1 MNEALQ
7 AISDI
12 LAELTPEDRA
22 ALAAMVGKA
31 PSPVAIVGIGC
42 RFPGG
47 ADNPERFWE
56 FLRAGTDAVR
66 EVPRERWNVDDYYD
80 PDPQAP
86 GKMVT
91 RYGTFLDEVD
101 RFDAPFF
108 EISGR
113 EAQSM
118 DPQQRLLL
126 QVGWEA
132 LESAG
137 LPPDGL
143 KGRAVG
149 VFVGSCLHDYEIL
162 AQRRG
167 LERFDAHSVTGG
179 MSSVLA
185 GRLSHFLGLH
195 GPSLTV
201 DTACSSSLVALHLAC
216 QSLRA
221 GESDVALAAGV
232 NLLLAPES
240 MVMLSRLGALSPDGR
255 CKSFDIRANGFARGE
270 GCGVV
275 VLKRLPDALAAED
288 RIFAV
293 IRGSAVNHDG
303 RSTGLAAPNAQA
315 QKAVITEALGNAGVR
330 PEQVGYIE
338 AHGTGTPL
346 GDPIEVDALKE
357 LFASR
362 KDGSTCGLGSVKT
375 NLGHLEAAAGIA
387 GIIKVAL
394 SLQQEA
400 IPPHLHLTELNPRI
414 QLSGSPFSI
423 PASVQPWKRA
433 GAPRIA
439 GVSSFGLSGTNAHV
453 VMEEAPVREQ
463 RPVSAG
469 RPAHLLTLSAKS
481 SASLRELARRYAAL
495 LGAPG
500 GAALGDVARSTHLGR
515 SLLSHRLAVVAEGRE
530 EAQEALSAFAEGK
543 PSRTVACGEASASQR
558 PRVAFLFT
566 GELAPLTAAGRTLHE
581 TEPVYRAAVERC
593 AQLLGPALGAG
604 VTQALLGRGALEDAS
619 IVQPALFIMQYA
631 LAELWAS
638 FGVRPEGVLGY
649 GAGELSAACVAGV
662 LSLEDALRLAA
673 ERGRLLQGLPEA
685 GEAAAVFASEAEA
698 ARAIALHPRGVT
710 MAAFDEPGQVVIA
723 GAAAALREV
732 VAALEAQGLRTS
744 PVRAPPAFRRPGV
757 EAMLPAW
764 ERAVAQVRFSPPRC
778 VFASTVTGAMAA
790 PGGVAHADYWRR
802 QAGEPVRFRQ
812 ALEALRGAGF
822 DTFVELGRQPALIG
836 LGRKCLPTAEAVTWV
851 ASLKPER
858 EEARGILEGLGEL
871 VARGVQVEL
880 SGLHRDERGPRIPL
894 PTYPFAKERYWLE
907 AAAAA
912 QGPYRPSAPGTG
924 LLGTRREFAGDTVC
938 FEASWKGSE
947 LPFAKEHRFDG
958 GPALPSAA
966 QLVRVHLAAAQVMG
980 SERVELQRVRLQ
992 APLAVTD
999 PPGDFQSQLLLTPAK
1014 DGYAFDIASARMS
1027 GGDMPPVW
1035 TRHASGTLS
1044 FPRGAPGPAP
1054 AIATDGIEGARL
1066 GTEQV
1071 SAQLRTW
1078 GHEPG
1083 RRLESVWSN
1092 GREAVAQLRAGGDGT
1107 GWDPLLLETS
1117 LLAAAFVSAPAE
1129 DQAFFPG
1136 EIARLVFGK
1145 AVVPGELLTC
1155 TVRRTADATA
1165 DVWLTDGQGQTRL
1178 EARGV
1183 RLEWMAREQLP
1194 SSLRKR
1200 AGESVYE
1207 VSWSPASP
1215 PQQAETTAC
1224 AWLLFADEGGVADAL
1239 AAHIRSTPSASVVRV
1254 RPGDAFSEGPGG
1266 FRVRPGEAADYA
1278 RLLEALR
1285 GAGGPLLTRV
1295 VHLWALDGREK
1306 GGAPGDEA
1314 SRLSWPVV
1322 ALVQALAKANANA
1335 RVHVVTRG
1343 AQAVHAGE
1351 LPTPAQAALWGLG
1364 RVVADELASLWGGV
1378 LDLEA
1383 PGTPADAERMY
1394 HALLGGS
1401 WPQGAALR
1409 GGGWHT
1415 PRLTRAVAEYGEPV
1429 TFRRDASYLLTGGAG
1444 ALGRAVATW
1453 MADQGARCLVLA
1465 GRSDGS
1471 REVLALEQELAA
1483 RGVRVVLER
1492 VDVARREEVQA
1503 LLSRM
1508 AEQLPPLR
1516 GVVHAAGVLEDAL
1529 LVNQD
1534 PAAFARVLAPK
1545 VAGTVHL
1552 DELTRQRPLD
1562 FFVSFSSIAAL
1573 LGNAGQGAY
1582 AAANAFLDAFA
1593 ATQRARGLPALTVS
1607 WGTWQVGMAAAA
1619 SATRKHWLQAMPPG
1633 LGVNVLGR
1641 LMRSGRAWA
1650 IGMSADW
1657 SCYEDGNAVRAL
1669 LLEELTRGGSA
1680 KPAPAPVPQA
1690 QSPVAPVSTEPPL
1703 VSALRQ
1709 VAAARH
1715 EEFVLDQVSRIVRTV
1730 LLLDDAIP
1738 VSPTRRLDE
1747 LGLDS
1752 LLAVDLVNAL
1762 RAETGLPLPVTL
1774 PMEHPNT
1781 AAIARYIHRSLEA
1794 SAAP

>member
-7 AISDI
+7 AISEI

-31 PSPVAIVGIGC
+31 PSPIAIVGIGC

-47 ADNPERFWE
+47 ADDPERFWE
-56 FLRAGTDAVR
+56 LLRAGTDAVR

-113 EAQSM
+113 EAQLM

-167 LERFDAHSVTGG
+167 PERFEAHSVTGG

-216 QSLRA
+216 QSLRG
-221 GESDVALAAGV
+221 GESDLALAAGV

-357 LFASR
+357 LFTSR
-362 KDGSTCGLGSVKT
+362 KDGSKCGLGSVKT

-394 SLQQEA
+394 SLQHEA
-400 IPPHLHLTELNPRI
+400 IPPHLHFTELNPRI

-423 PASVQPWKRA
+423 PTSLQPWKRA
-433 GAPRIA
+433 SAPRIA

-481 SASLRELARRYAAL
+481 AASLRELARRYAAL
-495 LGAPG
+495 LKAPG
-500 GAALGDVARSTHLGR
+500 GAALADIARSTHLGR
-515 SLLSHRLAVVAEGRE
+515 ALLSHRLAVVVEGRE
-530 EAQEALSAFAEGK
+530 EAQEALSAFVEGK
-543 PSRTVACGEASASQR
+543 PSRAVVSGESSASRR

-566 GELAPLTAAGRTLHE
+566 GELAPLTATGRTLYE

-593 AQLLGPALGAG
+593 AQLLGPALGAN
-604 VTQALLGRGALEDAS
+604 VTQALLGRGSLEHAS
-619 IVQPALFIMQYA
+619 VVQPALFVMQYA
-631 LAELWAS
+631 LAELWGS
-638 FGVRPEGVLGY
+638 LGVRPEGVLGY
-649 GAGELSAACVAGV
+649 GAGELSAACVSGV
-662 LSLEDALRLAA
+662 LSLEDALRLSV
-673 ERGRLLQGLPEA
+673 ERERLLQG
-685 GEAAAVFASEAEA
+685 AA
-698 ARAIALHPRGVT
+698 
-710 MAAFDEPGQVVIA
+710 
-723 GAAAALREV
+723 
-732 VAALEAQGLRTS
+732 
-744 PVRAPPAFRRPGV
+744 
-757 EAMLPAW
+757 
-764 ERAVAQVRFSPPRC
+764 AQVRFSPPRC
-778 VFASTVTGAMAA
+778 VFASTVTGTLAA
-790 PGGVAHADYWRR
+790 PGVVAHADYWRR
-802 QAGEPVRFRQ
+802 QAAEPVRFQQ
-812 ALEALRGAGF
+812 ALEALRAAGF
-822 DTFVELGRQPALIG
+822 DTFVELGRQSTLIV
-836 LGRKCLPTAEAVTWV
+836 LGRKCLPTADAVTWV

-858 EEARGILEGLGEL
+858 DEARGMLEGLGEL
-871 VARGVQVEL
+871 IARGVQVEL
-880 SGLHRDERGPRIPL
+880 SGLHRGERGPRIPL
-894 PTYPFAKERYWLE
+894 PTYPFARDRYWLE
-907 AAAAA
+907 EAAAA
-912 QGPYRPSAPGTG
+912 QGPHRQRARGTG
-924 LLGTRREFAGDTVC
+924 LLGTRRELAGDTVC
-938 FEASWKGSE
+938 FEASWSGSE
-947 LPFAKEHRFDG
+947 VPFAKEHRFDG
-958 GPALPSAA
+958 GPALPCAA

-980 SERVELQRVRLQ
+980 GELVELQRVQLQ
-992 APLAVTD
+992 APLAVME
-999 PPGDFQSQLLLTPAK
+999 PPAELQSQLLLTPAK
-1014 DGYAFDIASARMS
+1014 EGYAFELASARTPD
-1027 GGDMPPVW
+1027 GDMPLAW
-1035 TRHASGTLS
+1035 ARHASGTLS
-1044 FPRGAPGPAP
+1044 VPRGAPGPAP
-1054 AIATDGIEGARL
+1054 AIATDGNEGARL

-1092 GREAVAQLRAGGDGT
+1092 GREAVAQLRASGDGT
-1107 GWDPLLLETS
+1107 GWDPLLVEAS
-1117 LLAAAFVSAPAE
+1117 LLAAAFVSAPAGE
-1129 DQAFFPG
+1129 QAFFPA

-1145 AVVPGELLTC
+1145 AAAPGELLTC

-1194 SSLRKR
+1194 SALRKR
-1200 AGESVYE
+1200 VDEAVYE
-1207 VSWSPASP
+1207 VSWSPASTS
-1215 PQQAETTAC
+1215 QQAEATAG

-1239 AAHIRSTPSASVVRV
+1239 AAHIRGTPSASVFMV

-1266 FRVRPGEAADYA
+1266 FRVRPGEAADYS

-1285 GAGGPLLTRV
+1285 GAGGPPLARV
-1295 VHLWALDGREK
+1295 VHLWALDSRGE
-1306 GGAPGDEA
+1306 GGALGDEA

-1322 ALVQALAKANANA
+1322 ALVQALAKASASA
-1335 RVHVVTRG
+1335 RVHLVTRG

-1351 LPTPAQAALWGLG
+1351 LPVPAQAALWGLG
-1364 RVVADELASLWGGV
+1364 RVVADELASLWGGM

-1383 PGTPADAERMY
+1383 PGTLADTERLY
-1394 HALLGGS
+1394 RAVLGGS

-1409 GGGWHT
+1409 GGSWHT
-1415 PRLTRAVAEYGEPV
+1415 PRLARAAVGHAEPV

-1465 GRSDGS
+1465 GRSAGS

-1508 AEQLPPLR
+1508 ATQLPPLR

-1534 PAAFARVLAPK
+1534 PSAFARVLAPK
-1545 VAGTVHL
+1545 VAGAVHL
-1552 DELTRQRPLD
+1552 DEFTRQRPLD
-1562 FFVSFSSIAAL
+1562 FFVSFSSIAAM

-1593 ATQRARGLPALTVS
+1593 ASRRARGLPALTVS
-1607 WGTWQVGMAAAA
+1607 WGTWQAGMATNA
-1619 SATRKHWLQAMPPG
+1619 SAARKHWLQAMPSE

-1650 IGMSADW
+1650 LGMTADW

-1669 LLEELTRGGSA
+1669 LLEDLTRGGAA
-1680 KPAPAPVPQA
+1680 KPAPAAA
-1690 QSPVAPVSTEPPL
+1690 QQEQNSTVSASAEPPL
-1703 VSALRQ
+1703 VSALRK
-1709 VAAARH
+1709 VASAQH
-1715 EEFVLDQVSRIVRTV
+1715 EEFLLDHVSRIVRTV
-1730 LLLDDAIP
+1730 LLLDEAIP
-1738 VSPTRRLDE
+1738 VSPTRSLQE

-1781 AAIARYIHRSLEA
+1781 ASIARYIHQSLEA
-1794 SAAP
+1794 SAAT

>member
-7 AISDI
+7 AISEI

-216 QSLRA
+216 QSLRG

-394 SLQQEA
+394 SLQHEA

-463 RPVSAG
+463 RPVSVG

-481 SASLRELARRYAAL
+481 SASLRELARQYAAL

-500 GAALGDVARSTHLGR
+500 GAALADVARSTHLGR

-543 PSRTVACGEASASQR
+543 PSRTVVVGEASASQR

-566 GELAPLTAAGRTLHE
+566 GELAPLTAAGRTLYE
-581 TEPVYRAAVERC
+581 AEPVYRAAVERC
-593 AQLLGPALGAG
+593 AQLLGPALGAS
-604 VTQALLGRGALEDAS
+604 VTQALIGRGALEHAS

-649 GAGELSAACVAGV
+649 GAGELAAACVSGV

-673 ERGRLLQGLPEA
+673 ERGRRLQALPEA
-685 GEAAAVFASEAEA
+685 GEAA
-698 ARAIALHPRGVT
+698 
-710 MAAFDEPGQVVIA
+710 
-723 GAAAALREV
+723 
-732 VAALEAQGLRTS
+732 
-744 PVRAPPAFRRPGV
+744 
-757 EAMLPAW
+757 
-764 ERAVAQVRFSPPRC
+764 AQVRFSPPRC
-778 VFASTVTGAMAA
+778 VFASTVTGAVAA
-790 PGGVAHADYWRR
+790 PGVVAHADYWRR
-802 QAGEPVRFRQ
+802 QAGEPVRFQQ
-812 ALEALRGAGF
+812 AIEALRGAGF

-880 SGLHRDERGPRIPL
+880 SGLHRGERGPRIPL

-907 AAAAA
+907 EAAAA
-912 QGPYRPSAPGTG
+912 QGPHRQSAPGTG
-924 LLGTRREFAGDTVC
+924 LLGTRRELAGDVVC
-938 FEASWKGSE
+938 FEASWKGAGI
-947 LPFAKEHRFDG
+947 PFAKEHRFDG

-966 QLVRVHLAAAQVMG
+966 QLVRVHLAAAQVTG

-992 APLAVTD
+992 APFAVTD
-999 PPGDFQSQLLLTPAK
+999 PSGELQSQLLLTPAK
-1014 DGYAFDIASARMS
+1014 DGYAFEVASARTP
-1027 GGDMPPVW
+1027 GGDMPPAW
-1035 TRHASGTLS
+1035 TRQASGTLS

-1054 AIATDGIEGARL
+1054 AIVTDGNEGARL

-1117 LLAAAFVSAPAE
+1117 LLAAAFVNAPAE
-1129 DQAFFPG
+1129 DRAFFPG

-1145 AVVPGELLTC
+1145 AAVPGELLTC
-1155 TVRRTADATA
+1155 TVRRTADATV

-1194 SSLRKR
+1194 SSLRTR
-1200 AGESVYE
+1200 VGESVYE
-1207 VSWSPASP
+1207 VGWSPASS
-1215 PQQAETTAC
+1215 PQQVEATAC
-1224 AWLLFADEGGVADAL
+1224 SWLLFADEGGVADAL
-1239 AAHIRSTPSASVVRV
+1239 AAHISSTPSASVVRV

-1285 GAGGPLLTRV
+1285 GAGGPPLTRV
-1295 VHLWALDGREK
+1295 VHLWALDSREK
-1306 GGAPGDEA
+1306 GGALGDEA
-1314 SRLSWPVV
+1314 SRVSWPVV
-1322 ALVQALAKANANA
+1322 ALMQALAKANASA

-1364 RVVADELASLWGGV
+1364 RVVADELASLWGGM
-1378 LDLEA
+1378 LDLED
-1383 PGTPADAERMY
+1383 PGTPADAERLY
-1394 HALLGGS
+1394 HAVLGGS

-1415 PRLTRAVAEYGEPV
+1415 PRLSRAVAGHGEPV

-1465 GRSDGS
+1465 GRSGGS
-1471 REVLALEQELAA
+1471 REVLALEQELTA

-1508 AEQLPPLR
+1508 EAQLPPLR

-1529 LVNQD
+1529 LVNQG
-1534 PAAFARVLAPK
+1534 PSSFERVLAPK
-1545 VAGTVHL
+1545 VAGAVHL
-1552 DELTRQRPLD
+1552 DALTRQRPLD

-1619 SATRKHWLQAMPPG
+1619 SATRKHWLQAMAPE

-1641 LMRSGRAWA
+1641 LMGSGRAWA
-1650 IGMSADW
+1650 LGMSADW
-1657 SCYEDGNAVRAL
+1657 SCYEDGNAVRGL
-1669 LLEELTRGGSA
+1669 LLEDLTRGGLA
-1680 KPAPAPVPQA
+1680 KTAPASAPQV
-1690 QSPVAPVSTEPPL
+1690 QSPVASVSTEPPL

-1715 EEFVLDQVSRIVRTV
+1715 EEFVLDHVSRIVRTV

-1762 RAETGLPLPVTL
+1762 RAETGLLLPVTL

-1794 SAAP
+1794 SAAT

>member
-22 ALAAMVGKA
+22 ALAAMVGKT

-47 ADNPERFWE
+47 ADDPERFWE

-86 GKMVT
+86 GKMIT

-137 LPPDGL
+137 LPPDSL

-167 LERFDAHSVTGG
+167 PERFEAHSVTGG

-216 QSLRA
+216 QSLRC

-240 MVMLSRLGALSPDGR
+240 MIMLSRLGALSPDGR

-315 QKAVITEALGNAGVR
+315 QQAVITEALGNAGVR

-362 KDGSTCGLGSVKT
+362 KDGSKCGLGSVKT

-394 SLQQEA
+394 SLQHEA
-400 IPPHLHLTELNPRI
+400 IPPHLHFTELNPRI

-423 PASVQPWKRA
+423 PTSVQPWKRA
-433 GAPRIA
+433 SAPRMA

-469 RPAHLLTLSAKS
+469 RSAHLLTLSAKS

-500 GAALGDVARSTHLGR
+500 GAALADVARSTHLGR
-515 SLLSHRLAVVAEGRE
+515 ALLSHRLAVVAESRE
-530 EAQEALSAFAEGK
+530 EAQEALSAFAAGK
-543 PSRTVACGEASASQR
+543 PSRTVVSGEASASQR

-566 GELAPLTAAGRTLHE
+566 GELAPLTTTGRTLFE

-593 AQLLGPALGAG
+593 AQLLGSALGAD
-604 VTQALLGRGALEDAS
+604 VTQALLGRGSLEHAS
-619 IVQPALFIMQYA
+619 IVQPALFITQYA

-649 GAGELSAACVAGV
+649 GAGELSAASVAGV
-662 LSLEDALRLAA
+662 MSLEDALRLAV
-673 ERGRLLQGLPEA
+673 ERG
-685 GEAAAVFASEAEA
+685 
-698 ARAIALHPRGVT
+698 
-710 MAAFDEPGQVVIA
+710 
-723 GAAAALREV
+723 
-732 VAALEAQGLRTS
+732 
-744 PVRAPPAFRRPGV
+744 
-757 EAMLPAW
+757 
-764 ERAVAQVRFSPPRC
+764 ERAAAQVRFSPPRC
-778 VFASTVTGAMAA
+778 VFASTVTGAVAA
-790 PGGVAHADYWRR
+790 PGVVAHADYWRR
-802 QAGEPVRFRQ
+802 QPGEPVRFRE

-822 DTFVELGRQPALIG
+822 DTFVELGRQATLID
-836 LGRKCLPTAEAVTWV
+836 LGRKCLPTAEAATWV

-858 EEARGILEGLGEL
+858 EEARGMLEGLGEL

-880 SGLHRDERGPRIPL
+880 SGLHRGERGPRIPL
-894 PTYPFAKERYWLE
+894 PIYPFAKERYWLE
-907 AAAAA
+907 EAAAA
-912 QGPYRPSAPGTG
+912 QGPHRQSARSVG
-924 LLGTRREFAGDTVC
+924 LLGTRRELAGNSVC
-938 FEASWKGSE
+938 FEASWSGSE
-947 LPFAKEHRFDG
+947 VPFAKEHRFDG

-966 QLVRVHLAAAQVMG
+966 QLVRVHLAAEQVTG
-980 SERVELQRVRLQ
+980 GELVELQRVRLQ
-992 APLAVTD
+992 APLAATD
-999 PPGDFQSQLLLTPAK
+999 LPGELQSQLLLTPAK
-1014 DGYAFDIASARMS
+1014 DGYAFEIASARPPD
-1027 GGDMPPVW
+1027 GDMAPAW

-1054 AIATDGIEGARL
+1054 TIATDGNEGTRL

-1071 SAQLRTW
+1071 SSQLRTW

-1092 GREAVAQLRAGGDGT
+1092 GREAVAQVRAGGDGT

-1129 DQAFFPG
+1129 ARAFFPG

-1145 AVVPGELLTC
+1145 VAAPGELLTC

-1200 AGESVYE
+1200 VGESVYE
-1207 VSWSPASP
+1207 VRWSPAST
-1215 PQQAETTAC
+1215 PQQVEATAC
-1224 AWLLFADEGGVADAL
+1224 TWLLLADEGGVADAL
-1239 AAHIRSTPSASVVRV
+1239 EAHIRSTPAASVVMV
-1254 RPGDAFSEGPGG
+1254 RPDDAFSEGPGG
-1266 FRVRPGEAADYA
+1266 FRVRPGEAADYT

-1285 GAGGPLLTRV
+1285 GAGGPPLTRV
-1295 VHLWALDGREK
+1295 VHLWALDSREE
-1306 GGAPGDEA
+1306 GGGLGDEA
-1314 SRLSWPVV
+1314 SRVSWPVV
-1322 ALVQALAKANANA
+1322 ALVQALVKASARA

-1343 AQAVHAGE
+1343 AQAVHTGE

-1364 RVVADELASLWGGV
+1364 RVVADELASLWGGL

-1383 PGTPADAERMY
+1383 SGNPADAEQLYR
-1394 HALLGGS
+1394 AVLGGS

-1409 GGGWHT
+1409 GGDWHT
-1415 PRLTRAVAEYGEPV
+1415 PRLARAEAGHGEPV

-1465 GRSDGS
+1465 GRSAGS

-1492 VDVARREEVQA
+1492 VDVARHEEVQA

-1508 AEQLPPLR
+1508 AAQLPPLR

-1534 PAAFARVLAPK
+1534 PSAFTRVLAPK
-1545 VAGTVHL
+1545 VVGAVHL
-1552 DELTRQRPLD
+1552 DELTRKQPLD

-1607 WGTWQVGMAAAA
+1607 WGTWQAGMAATA
-1619 SATRKHWLQAMPPG
+1619 SATRKHWLQAMAPE

-1641 LMRSGRAWA
+1641 LMRSDRAWA
-1650 IGMSADW
+1650 LGMTADW
-1657 SCYEDGNAVRAL
+1657 SCYEDENAVRGL
-1669 LLEELTRGGSA
+1669 LLEDLTRGGAAKSA
-1680 KPAPAPVPQA
+1680 LAPASQV
-1690 QSPVAPVSTEPPL
+1690 QSPVASASTEPPL
-1703 VSALRQ
+1703 VSALRK
-1709 VAAARH
+1709 VASERH
-1715 EEFVLDQVSRIVRTV
+1715 EEFLLDHVSRIVRTV
-1730 LLLDDAIP
+1730 LLLDEAIP
-1738 VSPTRRLDE
+1738 VSPTRSLEE

-1774 PMEHPNT
+1774 PMEHPNA
-1781 AAIARYIHRSLEA
+1781 AAIARYIHQSLEA
-1794 SAAP
+1794 SGDVGGCAGIAQR

>member
-31 PSPVAIVGIGC
+31 PSPIAIVGIGC

-47 ADNPERFWE
+47 ADDPERFWE

-113 EAQSM
+113 EAQLM

-137 LPPDGL
+137 LPPEGL

-149 VFVGSCLHDYEIL
+149 VFVGSCTHDYEIL

-167 LERFDAHSVTGG
+167 PERFEAHSVTGG

-216 QSLRA
+216 QSLRG

-315 QKAVITEALGNAGVR
+315 QKAVITEALSNAGVR

-362 KDGSTCGLGSVKT
+362 KDGSKCGLGSVKT

-387 GIIKVAL
+387 GIIKAAL
-394 SLQQEA
+394 SLQHEA
-400 IPPHLHLTELNPRI
+400 IPPHLHFTELNPRI
-414 QLSGSPFSI
+414 QLAGSPFSI
-423 PASVQPWKRA
+423 PTSLQPWKRA
-433 GAPRIA
+433 SAPRIA
-439 GVSSFGLSGTNAHV
+439 GVSSFGLSGTNAHIV
-453 VMEEAPVREQ
+453 LEEAPVREQ

-469 RPAHLLTLSAKS
+469 RPVQLLTLSAKS

-495 LGAPG
+495 LEASG
-500 GAALGDVARSTHLGR
+500 GAALADVARSTHLGR
-515 SLLSHRLAVVAEGRE
+515 ALLSHRLAVVAERRE
-530 EAQEALSAFAEGK
+530 EAQEALSAFATGK
-543 PSRTVACGEASASQR
+543 PSPTVVSGEASASRR

-566 GELAPLTAAGRTLHE
+566 GELAPLTATGRTLYE
-581 TEPVYRAAVERC
+581 TEPVYREAVERC
-593 AQLLGPALGAG
+593 ARLLGPALGAD
-604 VTQALLGRGALEDAS
+604 VTKALLGRGSLEHTS

-638 FGVRPEGVLGY
+638 LGVRPEGVLGF
-649 GAGELSAACVAGV
+649 GASELSAACVAGV
-662 LSLEDALRLAA
+662 LSLEDALRLAV
-673 ERGRLLQGLPEA
+673 ERG
-685 GEAAAVFASEAEA
+685 
-698 ARAIALHPRGVT
+698 
-710 MAAFDEPGQVVIA
+710 A
-723 GAAAALREV
+723 GAA
-732 VAALEAQGLRTS
+732 
-744 PVRAPPAFRRPGV
+744 
-757 EAMLPAW
+757 
-764 ERAVAQVRFSPPRC
+764 AQVRFSPPRC
-778 VFASTVTGAMAA
+778 VFASTVTGAVAA
-790 PGGVAHADYWRR
+790 PGVVAHADYWRR
-802 QAGEPVRFRQ
+802 QAGEPVRFPQ

-822 DTFVELGRQPALIG
+822 DTFVELGRQPALID
-836 LGRKCLPTAEAVTWV
+836 LGRKCLPDAAAVTWV
-851 ASLKPER
+851 ASLKPGR
-858 EEARGILEGLGEL
+858 EEARGMLEGLGEL
-871 VARGVQVEL
+871 IARGVQVDL
-880 SGLHRDERGPRIPL
+880 SGLHRGERGPRVPL
-894 PTYPFAKERYWLE
+894 PTYPFARERYWLE
-907 AAAAA
+907 EAAAG
-912 QGPYRPSAPGTG
+912 QGPHRQGARTTG
-924 LLGTRREFAGDTVC
+924 FLGTRRELAGDAVC
-938 FEASWKGSE
+938 FEASWRGSE
-947 LPFAKEHRFDG
+947 VPFAKEHRFDG
-958 GPALPSAA
+958 GPAFPSAA
-966 QLVRVHLAAAQVMG
+966 QLVRVHRAAAQVMG
-980 SERVELQRVRLQ
+980 GELVEVQRVRLQ

-999 PPGDFQSQLLLTPAK
+999 APGELQSQLVLTPTK
-1014 DGYAFDIASARMS
+1014 DGYAFEIASARTPD
-1027 GGDMPPVW
+1027 GDLPPEW
-1035 TRHASGTLS
+1035 KRHASGTLS
-1044 FPRGAPGPAP
+1044 FPRGSPGPAP
-1054 AIATDGIEGARL
+1054 AIATDGNEGARL
-1066 GTEQV
+1066 GAEQV
-1071 SAQLRTW
+1071 AAQLRTW

-1092 GREAVAQLRAGGDGT
+1092 GREVVAQLRAGGDGT

-1117 LLAAAFVSAPAE
+1117 LLAAAFVNAPAE
-1129 DQAFFPG
+1129 ARAFFPG
-1136 EIARLVFGK
+1136 ELASLVFGRP
-1145 AVVPGELLTC
+1145 AAPGDLLTC

-1165 DVWLTDGQGQTRL
+1165 DVWLTDGKGQTRL
-1178 EARGV
+1178 EARGL
-1183 RLEWMAREQLP
+1183 RLEWIARERLP
-1194 SSLRKR
+1194 SALRKR
-1200 AGESVYE
+1200 ASESVYE
-1207 VSWSPASP
+1207 VRWSPAAI
-1215 PQQAETTAC
+1215 PQQAEAPAG
-1224 AWLLFADEGGVADAL
+1224 AWLLLADEGGVADAL
-1239 AAHIRSTPSASVVRV
+1239 AAHIRGTPSASVVMV
-1254 RPGDAFSEGPGG
+1254 RPGEAFSEGACG
-1266 FRVRPGEAADYA
+1266 FRVRPGKAADYT
-1278 RLLEALR
+1278 RVLEALQA
-1285 GAGGPLLTRV
+1285 AGGPPLTRV
-1295 VHLWALDGREK
+1295 VHLWALDSREEE
-1306 GGAPGDEA
+1306 GALSEGA
-1314 SRLSWPVV
+1314 SRVSWPVV
-1322 ALVQALAKANANA
+1322 ALVQALAKASTRA

-1364 RVVADELASLWGGV
+1364 RVVADELASLWGGM

-1383 PGTPADAERMY
+1383 PGVPEDAEWLYR
-1394 HALLGGS
+1394 AVLGGS
-1401 WPQGAALR
+1401 WAQGAALR

-1415 PRLTRAVAEYGEPV
+1415 PRLARTESVHAAPV

-1465 GRSDGS
+1465 GRSAGS
-1471 REVLALEQELAA
+1471 QEALALEQELAA

-1492 VDVARREEVQA
+1492 ADVARREEVQA

-1508 AEQLPPLR
+1508 AARLPPLR

-1534 PAAFARVLAPK
+1534 PSTFARVLAPK
-1545 VAGTVHL
+1545 VAGAVHL

-1582 AAANAFLDAFA
+1582 AAANSFLDAFA

-1607 WGTWQVGMAAAA
+1607 WGTWQVGMAATAA
-1619 SATRKHWLQAMPPG
+1619 ATRKHWLQAMAPE
-1633 LGVNVLGR
+1633 LGVDILGR
-1641 LMRSGRAWA
+1641 LMRGDRAWA
-1650 IGMSADW
+1650 LAMTADW

-1669 LLEELTRGGSA
+1669 LVEDLTPGGAA
-1680 KPAPAPVPQA
+1680 KSTPTPQV
-1690 QSPVAPVSTEPPL
+1690 QSPVASTEPPL

-1709 VAAARH
+1709 VASTRH
-1715 EEFVLDQVSRIVRTV
+1715 EEFLLDHVNRIVRTV
-1730 LLLDDAIP
+1730 LLLDEAIP
-1738 VSPTRRLDE
+1738 VSPTRNLDE

-1794 SAAP
+1794 SAAT

>member
-31 PSPVAIVGIGC
+31 PSPIAIVGIGC

-216 QSLRA
+216 QSLRG

-394 SLQQEA
+394 SLQHEA

-423 PASVQPWKRA
+423 PASVQPWKRS

-463 RPVSAG
+463 RPVSVS

-500 GAALGDVARSTHLGR
+500 GAALSDVARSTHLGR

-530 EAQEALSAFAEGK
+530 EAQEALSAFAE
-543 PSRTVACGEASASQR
+543 RTPARAVVAGEASASQR

-566 GELAPLTAAGRTLHE
+566 GELAPLTAAGRTLYE

-593 AQLLGPALGAG
+593 AKLLGPALGAS
-604 VTQALLGRGALEDAS
+604 VTQALIGRDALEHAS
-619 IVQPALFIMQYA
+619 IVQPALFILQYA

-649 GAGELSAACVAGV
+649 GAGELAAACVSGV

-673 ERGRLLQGLPEA
+673 ERGRVLRGLPEA

-698 ARAIALHPRGVT
+698 
-710 MAAFDEPGQVVIA
+710 
-723 GAAAALREV
+723 
-732 VAALEAQGLRTS
+732 
-744 PVRAPPAFRRPGV
+744 
-757 EAMLPAW
+757 MLSAW
-764 ERAVAQVRFSPPRC
+764 ERVASQVRFSPPRC
-778 VFASTVTGAMAA
+778 VFASTVTGAVVA
-790 PGGVAHADYWRR
+790 PGVVAHADYWRR
-802 QAGEPVRFRQ
+802 QAVEPVRFRQ

-871 VARGVQVEL
+871 IARGVQVEL
-880 SGLHRDERGPRIPL
+880 SGLHRGERGPRIPL

-907 AAAAA
+907 EASAA
-912 QGPYRPSAPGTG
+912 QGPHRQSAPGTG
-924 LLGTRREFAGDTVC
+924 LLGTRREFGGDTVC
-938 FEASWKGSE
+938 FEASWKGAGI
-947 LPFAKEHRFDG
+947 PFAKEHRFDG

-966 QLVRVHLAAAQVMG
+966 QLVRVHLAAAQVTG
-980 SERVELQRVRLQ
+980 SERVELQRIRLQ

-999 PPGDFQSQLLLTPAK
+999 PPGELQSQLLLTPAK
-1014 DGYAFDIASARMS
+1014 DGYVFELASARMP
-1027 GGDMPPVW
+1027 GGDMPPAW
-1035 TRHASGTLS
+1035 TRQASGTLS
-1044 FPRGAPGPAP
+1044 FPRGAPGLAP
-1054 AIATDGIEGARL
+1054 AIATDGSEGARL
-1066 GTEQV
+1066 STEQV

-1083 RRLESVWSN
+1083 RRLESLWSN

-1107 GWDPLLLETS
+1107 GWDPLLLETT
-1117 LLAAAFVSAPAE
+1117 LLATAFVSTPAE
-1129 DQAFFPG
+1129 DRAFFPG
-1136 EIARLVFGK
+1136 EIASLVFGK
-1145 AVVPGELLTC
+1145 AAVPGELLTC

-1178 EARGV
+1178 EAKGV
-1183 RLEWMAREQLP
+1183 RLEWMAREQMP

-1200 AGESVYE
+1200 VGESVYE
-1207 VSWSPASP
+1207 VRWSPASP
-1215 PQQAETTAC
+1215 PQQAEATAC
-1224 AWLLFADEGGVADAL
+1224 SWLLFADEGGVADAL
-1239 AAHIRSTPSASVVRV
+1239 AAHICSTPSASVVRV

-1266 FRVRPGEAADYA
+1266 FRVRPGEAADYT
-1278 RLLEALR
+1278 RLIEALR
-1285 GAGGPLLTRV
+1285 GAGGPPLTHV
-1295 VHLWALDGREK
+1295 VHLWALDSREK
-1306 GGAPGDEA
+1306 GGSPGDEA
-1314 SRLSWPVV
+1314 SRVSWPVA
-1322 ALVQALAKANANA
+1322 ALVQALARANASA

-1364 RVVADELASLWGGV
+1364 RVVADELAALWGGM

-1383 PGTPADAERMY
+1383 PGTPADAEQLY
-1394 HALLGGS
+1394 HAVLGGS

-1415 PRLTRAVAEYGEPV
+1415 PRLARAVAEPGEPV

-1465 GRSDGS
+1465 GRSDSS

-1508 AEQLPPLR
+1508 AAQLPPLR
-1516 GVVHAAGVLEDAL
+1516 GVVHAAGVLEDSL

-1545 VAGTVHL
+1545 VAGAVHL

-1619 SATRKHWLQAMPPG
+1619 SATRKHWLQAMAPE

-1641 LMRSGRAWA
+1641 LMGSGRAWA
-1650 IGMSADW
+1650 LGMSADW
-1657 SCYEDGNAVRAL
+1657 SCYEDGNAVRGL
-1669 LLEELTRGGSA
+1669 LLEDLTRGGSA
-1680 KPAPAPVPQA
+1680 KPAPAPAPQV
-1690 QSPVAPVSTEPPL
+1690 QSPVVSVSTEPPL

-1715 EEFVLDQVSRIVRTV
+1715 EEFVLDHVSRIVRTV

-1794 SAAP
+1794 SAAT